1 MSLFKADKEMKEKHE
16 ALKADFEA
24 SAEKIVELEAALDGA
39 KLKLS
44 ASESEKE
51 ELEQRNAELV
61 ESQADFDEKLSKAL
75 AAKLAEHGSDEPA
88 PIEPDQESA
97 REEFLK
103 TYAAMEPGAER
114 SRLRRE
120 NMEYFR

>member
-1 MSLFKADKEMKEKHE
+1 MSLFKADKEMKEQHE
-16 ALKADFEA
+16 ALKAEFEA
-24 SAEKIVELEAALDGA
+24 SAEKIVKIEAELDGA
-39 KLKLS
+39 KLKLA
-44 ASESEKE
+44 ASEAKNE

-61 ESQADFDEKLSKAL
+61 ESQADFDEKLAKSL

-103 TYAAMEPGAER
+103 TYAAMEPGPER
-114 SRLRRE
+114 SKLRRE
-120 NMEYFR
+120 NIEYFR